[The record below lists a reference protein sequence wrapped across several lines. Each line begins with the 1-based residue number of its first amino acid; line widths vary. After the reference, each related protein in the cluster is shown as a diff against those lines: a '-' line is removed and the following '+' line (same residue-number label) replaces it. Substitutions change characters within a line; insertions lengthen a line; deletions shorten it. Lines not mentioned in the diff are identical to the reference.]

1 MIRNKVALVTAGSG
15 GIGKAIVYKLLEGNY
30 NVAVTGRSYTKL
42 EDTFNNVPSNRILF
56 VETDLSSLPSMATA
70 LEQTIEKFGQLNLLV
85 NNAGGATL
93 YQPCEFGTEESFDN
107 SFNLNVK
114 TTYFM
119 SQYAIP
125 YLIETKGCIIN
136 LSSVLASRPAQGLG
150 AYCASKAAVEML
162 TKTTALELAPKGV
175 RVLCV
180 APTATETEFHVNA
193 GMSQEEATAYYKA
206 CASTH
211 PLGRA
216 GLPNDSAEVVVF
228 LAEHASFM
236 TGSVVHVDGG
246 RLLTSAS
253 AFTSK
258 N

>member
-1 MIRNKVALVTAGSG
+1 MEGKINIALITAGSG
-15 GIGKAIVYKLLEGNY
+15 GIGKAIVYKLLENNY
-30 NVAVTGRSYTKL
+30 NVAVTGRSISKL
-42 EDTFNNVPSNRILF
+42 KTVFNDVSSDRILF
-56 VETDLSSLPSMATA
+56 IETNLSNLESMSKAVE
-70 LEQTIEKFGQLNLLV
+70 ETIKNFGQLDLLV

-93 YQPCEFGTEESFDN
+93 YQSCEFGTEESFDN

-114 TTYFM
+114 TSYFM

-125 YLIETKGCIIN
+125 FLIETKGCIIN
-136 LSSVLASRPAQGLG
+136 ISSVLASRPAIGLG

-162 TKTTALELAPKGV
+162 TKTTALELASKGV

-193 GMSQEEATAYYKA
+193 GMSQEEATTYYKT

-216 GLPNDSAEVVVF
+216 GLPNDTAEVVIF
-228 LAEHASFM
+228 LAKSANFM
-236 TGSVVHVDGG
+236 TGSIIHVDGG

-253 AFTSK
+253 AFK
-258 N
+258 V

>member
-1 MIRNKVALVTAGSG
+1 MKVALITAGSG
-15 GIGKAIVYKLLEGNY
+15 GIGRAIVYKLLEANY
-30 NVAVTGRSYTKL
+30 NVAVTGRNYSKL
-42 EDTFNNVPSNRILF
+42 EDVFCDVPSNRILF
-56 VETDLSSLPSMATA
+56 IETNLTNLNSMAKA
-70 LEQTIEKFGQLNLLV
+70 VEETIEKFGQLNLLV

-93 YQPCEFGTEESFDN
+93 YQPCEFGTEESYHNAFD
-107 SFNLNVK
+107 LNVK
-114 TTYFM
+114 TTYFI
-119 SQYAIP
+119 SQYCIP
-125 YLIETKGCIIN
+125 FLIETKGCIIN
-136 LSSVLASRPAQGLG
+136 LSSVLASRPAVGLG

-228 LAEHASFM
+228 LADSASFM

-253 AFTSK
+253 AFK